1 MLFIEIIGY
10 GLSQEDRQAEQSK
23 CLAITKV
30 LIDLS
35 VLAGSFQIYGQISAA
50 YNCPKALRISYD
62 ANDKNR
68 FRFTAIVQ
76 VLRDLGFNVFWQQ
89 IQGYLL
95 AKPQPKSPPVFV

>member
-10 GLSQEDRQAEQSK
+10 GLSSEDRQAEQAK
-23 CLAITKV
+23 CVAITKA

-35 VLAGSFQIYGQISAA
+35 VLAGSFQIYGQFSAA

-76 VLRDLGFNVFWQQ
+76 ALRDLGFNVFWQQ
-89 IQGYLL
+89 ILGHMP
-95 AKPQPKSPPVFV
+95 AKLQAKKFPVFV